1 MSHEIICDW
10 LLLPAKTWPPDHYTL
25 LGLPP
30 GEADP
35 ERIERQVHQRLKVV
49 RGYQL
54 THPEQA
60 TEAMNHLARAFVCL
74 TDPAAKRAYDAGLLG
89 EPPPAPAA
97 TAVAEEKEPEAPVPP
112 AATPP
117 EAAAGPAPSANH
129 TPFPPVAAL
138 AEAGPPPVVLLDSS
152 VAVPAAPPAAP
163 PVDPVV
169 EAARSAPAAR
179 RGLGTKRA
187 LYRRLARTR
196 RLARAWEL
204 AGKYLAWPKRRL
216 TRPAEAK
223 ELTAVLALTSEAL
236 EDFPPL
242 LGEAGQPGYLALT
255 LARQPA
261 VVPTFQALLA
271 SQREALARDWWAGRT
286 FLQAH
291 REFLRQELRT
301 LRRKGLWFRGVRA
314 LRSFLSDHPAGMF
327 ILLALLALTVVLWW
341 IILMPDWWPA

>member
-1 MSHEIICDW
+1 
-10 LLLPAKTWPPDHYTL
+10 
-25 LGLPP
+25 
-30 GEADP
+30 
-35 ERIERQVHQRLKVV
+35 
-49 RGYQL
+49 
-54 THPEQA
+54 
-60 TEAMNHLARAFVCL
+60 
-74 TDPAAKRAYDAGLLG
+74 
-89 EPPPAPAA
+89 
-97 TAVAEEKEPEAPVPP
+97 VAEAKEPEAPVPP
-112 AATPP
+112 PAATP
-117 EAAAGPAPSANH
+117 EAAAAPAPPANH

-138 AEAGPPPVVLLDSS
+138 AEAAPPPVVLLDSS

-163 PVDPVV
+163 PIDPVV

-223 ELTAVLALTSEAL
+223 ELTAVLEATRDALQ
-236 EDFPPL
+236 DFPPL
-242 LGEAGQPGYLALT
+242 LGEAGQPGYLVLT

-261 VVPTFQALLA
+261 VVPTFQALLS

-301 LRRKGLWFRGVRA
+301 LRRKGLLYRGARA
-314 LRSFLSDHPAGMF
+314 LRSFLSEHPGGVLV
-327 ILLALLALTVVLWW
+327 LLALLALNGVLWLA
-341 IILMPDWWPA
+341 ILAPDWRPGDFLSRPAASARRGP